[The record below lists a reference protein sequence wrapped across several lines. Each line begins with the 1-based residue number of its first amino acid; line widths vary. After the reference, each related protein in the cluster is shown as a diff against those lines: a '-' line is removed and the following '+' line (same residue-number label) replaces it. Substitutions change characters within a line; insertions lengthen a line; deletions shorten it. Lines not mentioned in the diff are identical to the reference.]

1 MNMMPGDLPTLCK
14 SGVRSRALVE
24 AALCPQILLGMPHLT
39 PFGLSRTWLLKELGH
54 RHWLLLAG
62 RLGLDDAD
70 FRTPD
75 GNEAYA
81 AFSALKIDARLS
93 RGRPNAVLTI
103 RSNLYRVSDTRTES
117 LHALQIDGHDIGTV
131 VLQSVFV
138 ARTGQDNR
146 SIRRS
151 LVRHFRTEGPVAESL
166 LTEDIAALRLCN
178 EPDGLP
184 EREMSFQPC
193 PFEEFNGAGLLYFAE
208 YVGLMG
214 RAFCQWEGQ
223 AAAQRLD
230 RPLAV
235 LFSGNINQGE
245 KLRIGLYS
253 TCDQKQASR
262 CVIQR
267 PDGSVLVRALFG

>member
-1 MNMMPGDLPTLCK
+1 MNMMPGDLPTLCR
-14 SGVRSRALVE
+14 SNARSRGLVE

-75 GNEAYA
+75 GGEAYA

-93 RGRPNAVLTI
+93 KGRPNAVLTI
-103 RSNLYRVSDTRTES
+103 RSNLYRVSDARTES
-117 LHALQIDGHDIGTV
+117 VHALQIDGREIGTV
-131 VLQSVFV
+131 VLQSIFV

-151 LVRHFRTEGPVAESL
+151 VVRHFHAGGPIAESL
-166 LTEDIAALRLCN
+166 LTEDIAALRLWN
-178 EPDGLP
+178 EPGDAS
-184 EREMSFQPC
+184 EWDMCFQPC

-214 RAFCQWEGQ
+214 RAFCQWEGL
-223 AAAQRLD
+223 AAADRLD
-230 RPLAV
+230 RPMSV
-235 LFSGNINQGE
+235 LFTGNINQGE
-245 KLRIGLYS
+245 KLRVGFYRSDDL
-253 TCDQKQASR
+253 KQASR

>member
-1 MNMMPGDLPTLCK
+1 MNMMPGDLPTLCR
-14 SGVRSRALVE
+14 SSARSRALVE

-75 GNEAYA
+75 GGEAYA
-81 AFSALKIDARLS
+81 AFAALKIDARLS
-93 RGRPNAVLTI
+93 QGRPNAVLTI
-103 RSNLYRVSDTRTES
+103 RSSLYRVSDTRTES
-117 LHALQIDGHDIGTV
+117 VHALQVDGCEIGMV

-138 ARTGQDNR
+138 ARIGQDNR

-151 LVRHFRTEGPVAESL
+151 MVRHFRAEGPAAQSL
-166 LTEDIAALRLCN
+166 LTEDIAALRLWSGP
-178 EPDGLP
+178 EGPP
-184 EREMSFQPC
+184 ERDMSFQPC

-214 RAFCQWEGQ
+214 RAFCQWEGL
-223 AAAQRLD
+223 AAVERLD
-230 RPLAV
+230 RPLSV

-245 KLRIGLYS
+245 KLRVGFYRSDDL
-253 TCDQKQASR
+253 KQASR
-262 CVIQR
+262 CAIQR
-267 PDGSVLVRALFG
+267 PDGSVLVRAFFG